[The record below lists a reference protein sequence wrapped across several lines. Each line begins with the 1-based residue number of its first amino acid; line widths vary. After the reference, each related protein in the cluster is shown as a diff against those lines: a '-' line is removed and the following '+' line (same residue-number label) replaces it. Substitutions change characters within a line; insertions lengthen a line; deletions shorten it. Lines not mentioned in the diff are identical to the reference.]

1 MTSDLE
7 QARQRAQEAFDALW
21 QPGERRRTLSRDK
34 ALYWL
39 AIALGVKPG
48 LINIERANETACRQI
63 ERACI
68 GAHGPAAFNL
78 KAERRRL

>member
-1 MTSDLE
+1 MKDLE

-21 QPGERRRTLSRDK
+21 QPGEQRRTLSRDK

-48 LINIERANETACRQI
+48 LINIDHANEAALRKI

-68 GAHGPAAFNL
+68 AAHGPAAFNL
-78 KAERRRL
+78 ASERRRV